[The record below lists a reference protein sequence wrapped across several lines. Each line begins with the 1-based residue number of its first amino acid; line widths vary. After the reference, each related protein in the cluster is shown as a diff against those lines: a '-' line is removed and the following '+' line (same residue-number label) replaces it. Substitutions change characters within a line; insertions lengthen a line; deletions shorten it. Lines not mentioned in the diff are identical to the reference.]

1 LQLLQQFSLRLH
13 LHFALTPKTVAA
25 VVLPAAALPV
35 AELQEALQV
44 AAPQVALPVA
54 AIWAEEAVA
63 DITVVD
69 QDLAIEVVTVA
80 DTQATIE
87 TAHAMAMVAAWVVLL
102 PAAVLPQDL
111 QVEQLLAEALQ
122 AAN

>member
-13 LHFALTPKTVAA
+13 LHFALMPKTVAA

-35 AELQEALQV
+35 AELQEALPV

-54 AIWAEEAVA
+54 AIWAEE
-63 DITVVD
+63 DIQDTVVD
-69 QDLAIEVVTVA
+69 QQQAAQEA
-80 DTQATIE
+80 DTQVAIIE
-87 TAHAMAMVAAWVVLL
+87 TAHVMAMVAAWVVLL

-111 QVEQLLAEALQ
+111 QEEQLQAEALP